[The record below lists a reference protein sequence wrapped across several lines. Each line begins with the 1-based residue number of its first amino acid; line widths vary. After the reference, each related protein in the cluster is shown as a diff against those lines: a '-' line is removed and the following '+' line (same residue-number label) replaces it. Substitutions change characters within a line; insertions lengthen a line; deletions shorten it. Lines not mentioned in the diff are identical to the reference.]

1 MSLFRKIS
9 TIVFAT
15 FTVLAYG
22 QQDTLPQPATLSQCV
37 DYAVKNNI
45 SVNQSIVSKNSA
57 VVDRREAW
65 GNFLPYVG
73 ASGNYSNNQGF
84 SFDSNTNQRVTSTQQ
99 GMSVGLSAQLN
110 LFNGL
115 KDINAYRRSQ
125 LSLAAAEY
133 SNEKIINDISLN
145 VVNAYLTILAALE
158 YEKVTVSQYEL
169 SKMQVDRIEK
179 LVKAGSKA
187 QGDLFEVQATLAR
200 DEQSMVDAKNQVV
213 LAYLTLKQLL
223 ALNITTKLDIVTSG
237 YDNVTHSSVLN
248 SSPLEIYRSAELN
261 LPEIQKAKKD
271 IEVSQRS
278 LAIAKGQFSPT
289 LSFSYGWN
297 NSFIFD
303 YKNPATGDP
312 ISISDQWKN
321 NSRQSFGMSLS
332 IPIFNRMSTITG
344 VQRSKLSIM
353 QSEFALAQARL
364 DLQQKVEKAYADATS
379 SYKSFIAAQ
388 KAAYSSVEALRYAT
402 NKFEIGKL
410 SVYDYE
416 TAKTQLLKSQTD
428 VLRTKFDYIFK
439 TFLLEFYKTQKIE
452 I

>member
-1 MSLFRKIS
+1 MSL
-9 TIVFAT
+9 
-15 FTVLAYG
+15 LAFSVAGYA
-22 QQDTLPQPATLSQCV
+22 QVDTLPAVATLEQCV

-45 SVNQSIVSKNSA
+45 SVNQSIISKNSA

-73 ASGNYSNNQGF
+73 ASGSYSNNQGF

-115 KDINAYRRSQ
+115 KDINSYRRAQ

-145 VVNAYLTILAALE
+145 VVNSYLAILAALE
-158 YEKVTVSQYEL
+158 YEKVTISQYEL
-169 SKMQVDRIEK
+169 SQLQVERIEK

-223 ALNITTKLDIVTSG
+223 ALDISQPLSIVTSG
-237 YDNVTHSSVLN
+237 YDTVSHSAVLN
-248 SSPLEIYRSAELN
+248 STPLEIYRSAEMS
-261 LPEIQKAKKD
+261 LPEIQKAKTD
-271 IEVSQRS
+271 VEVSKRA

-289 LSFSYGWN
+289 LSASYGWN

-303 YKNPATGDP
+303 YKNPATSDP
-312 ISISDQWKN
+312 ISVGDQWRN
-321 NSRQSFGMSLS
+321 NSRQSMGMSLS
-332 IPIFNRMSTITG
+332 IPIFNRMSTI
-344 VQRSKLSIM
+344 
-353 QSEFALAQARL
+353 
-364 DLQQKVEKAYADATS
+364 
-379 SYKSFIAAQ
+379 
-388 KAAYSSVEALRYAT
+388 
-402 NKFEIGKL
+402 
-410 SVYDYE
+410 
-416 TAKTQLLKSQTD
+416 
-428 VLRTKFDYIFK
+428 
-439 TFLLEFYKTQKIE
+439 
-452 I
+452 